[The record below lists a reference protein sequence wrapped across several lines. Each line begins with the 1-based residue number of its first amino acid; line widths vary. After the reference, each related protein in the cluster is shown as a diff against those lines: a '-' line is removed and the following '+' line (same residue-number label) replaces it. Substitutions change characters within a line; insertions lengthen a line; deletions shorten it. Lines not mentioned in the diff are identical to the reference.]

1 MQHLRARTKAFDMV
15 GISVCTSSEAGTDLA
30 VIQALMGHDHV
41 DSSAVYI
48 HLAPIHLRAA
58 YDAARARQRSF
69 ESS

>member
-1 MQHLRARTKAFDMV
+1 MV